1 MAPPGDDKK
10 ALFDKKN
17 RDKAR
22 KSLTPSTHPT
32 APTVASPAIK
42 ANKANSPTMVAPGVP
57 KFDTKSND
65 VQATDIADVP
75 DDDPSIEDGDED
87 DAADPVGTM

>member
-42 ANKANSPTMVAPGVP
+42 ANKAMVAPGVP
-57 KFDTKSND
+57 KVDTKSND